1 MVSIPCVLSAQEI
14 IERPGWRSM
23 ATDMSYEEL
32 AESVK
37 DSASTVELAV
47 VTEAGPTEAAKER
60 GIEIPGNC
68 VIGVFN
74 NDFAVRILALSKAAM
89 IEAPMR
95 MYVTENED
103 GSATL
108 SWKRPVSILKDYED
122 EGGAELTAIAE
133 DLDARF
139 DELGRLATSE

>member
-1 MVSIPCVLSAQEI
+1 MLSIPCVLSAQEI

-37 DSASTVELAV
+37 DSVSTVELAV

-60 GIEIPGNC
+60 GIDIPGNC

-74 NDFAVRILALSKAAM
+74 N
-89 IEAPMR
+89 
-95 MYVTENED
+95 
-103 GSATL
+103 
-108 SWKRPVSILKDYED
+108 
-122 EGGAELTAIAE
+122 
-133 DLDARF
+133 DARF